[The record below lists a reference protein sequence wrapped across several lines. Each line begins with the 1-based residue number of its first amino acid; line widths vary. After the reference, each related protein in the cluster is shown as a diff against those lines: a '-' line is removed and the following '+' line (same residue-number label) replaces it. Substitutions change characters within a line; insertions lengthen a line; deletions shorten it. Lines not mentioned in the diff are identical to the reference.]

1 MFDRIVAFSLRSRVL
16 ILIAVAALILLGI
29 RSVGQL
35 PVDVLPNLNRPVVTI
50 LTESPGLAPPEVE
63 TLVTRP
69 IETAMSG
76 VPGVERVRSV
86 SGIGLSV
93 VYIEF
98 GWSEEVYR
106 ARQQVNERL
115 ALVREQIPPGI
126 APQMGPVTSIM
137 GEIMLVAIPYGAAS
151 PMQAREVADFQIRP
165 RLLTIP
171 GVAQVIPIGGEVRQY
186 RVSPDLGAMAAAG
199 VRLEQVEAA
208 LRAFGTN
215 TGGGFV
221 DQYDQE
227 YLIRNVA
234 RTTRIED
241 LQTLVVGDG
250 QDAATE
256 TRGPV
261 RLSQVASVDFAAG
274 FRRGDAGYN
283 GRPAVVV
290 SVQKQP
296 DASTVAVTAQVEA
309 ALAEINGGL
318 PAGIQATRVQFRQA
332 NFIDASIDTLT
343 TVLIEAAIV
352 VAAVL
357 FLFLLNV
364 RTTAISLISIPVSM
378 LITALVFQMFGLS
391 INTMTLGGIA
401 IAIGE
406 LVDDAVVDVEN
417 VYRRLRENALAVV
430 PQPVLGVIAHATG
443 EVRSGIVYATGIIV
457 LVFLPLFFLGG
468 VEGRLFQPLGVAYIV
483 SILASFMT
491 SITLTPVLCSY
502 LLPGLAARRG
512 EKESGLVR
520 RLKAGNR
527 KLLDW
532 GFRHVRPILGAG
544 IAVSLLAIVGAATLP
559 RAFLPAFNEGS
570 FVVNLLLE
578 PGVSLEQSSRL
589 AATAEQLLLTV
600 PEVASVSRRT
610 GRAELDEHAEGV
622 FYSEM
627 DVALKSA
634 EADRDAVAAA
644 MRAKLAILP
653 GSVSIGAPI
662 GHRLDHLLSGVQAQ
676 IVVKIFAE
684 DLAAAR
690 ALAERLRSRIA
701 GTPGIVDL
709 RVEKQVLVPQLDLR
723 VDYARA
729 ASYGVTPAQVAGAL
743 ETLSSGQ
750 TVSQIVDGLRRYD
763 VVLRLPE
770 DSRTTAQ
777 LSRLL
782 IETPRGPVPLSNLAD
797 IRETQGPNQILR
809 EDGKRRIVVSANAA
823 PGANLGN
830 IVSAVEAE
838 AAALRLPPDGFVR
851 VEGQY
856 EAQRESTLTIGGLSL
871 VSFGLIFALLFS
883 RYRSAVL
890 ALIVM
895 AGVPM
900 ALVGSVIALWI
911 AGLPLSVASMIGFVT
926 LTGIAARN
934 GILKI
939 SHYINLVLH
948 EGESL
953 GEGKGWGDAMIVR
966 GTLERLTPVLMTAL
980 AAGLALTPLLIDGDA
995 PGKEILHPVAVTI
1008 FGGLLSATLLDAL
1021 VTPVLFRRFGRKPLE
1036 LLIAE
1041 AHTGDGTHF

>member
-16 ILIAVAALILLGI
+16 ILIAAVALVVLGL
-29 RSVGQL
+29 RSVSQL

-50 LTESPGLAPPEVE
+50 LVEAPGLAPPEVE
-63 TLVTRP
+63 TLVARP

-86 SGIGLSV
+86 SGIGLAV

-98 GWSEEVYR
+98 GWAEEVYR
-106 ARQQVNERL
+106 ARQQVSERL
-115 ALVREQIPPGI
+115 ALVREQIPEGI
-126 APQMGPVTSIM
+126 SPQMGPVTSIM
-137 GEIMLVAIPYGAAS
+137 GEIMLVAIPYGVAS

-186 RVSPDLGAMAAAG
+186 RVAPNLPAMTAAG
-199 VRLEQVEAA
+199 VELAEIEGA
-208 LRAFGTN
+208 LRSFGTN

-221 DQYDQE
+221 DQFDQE

-234 RTTRIED
+234 RTTQIED
-241 LQTLVVGDG
+241 LRTLVVADG
-250 QDAATE
+250 TD
-256 TRGPV
+256 GPV
-261 RLSQVASVDFAAG
+261 RLSQVATVDFAAA
-274 FRRGDAGYN
+274 FRRGDAGYD

-290 SVQKQP
+290 AVQKQP
-296 DASTVAVTAQVEA
+296 TASTIAVTQEVET
-309 ALAEINGGL
+309 ALAEISAGL
-318 PAGIQATRVQFRQA
+318 PAGMRAAQVQFRQA
-332 NFIDASIDTLT
+332 TFIEASIRTLT

-352 VAAVL
+352 VAVVL
-357 FLFLLNV
+357 FLFLLNT
-364 RTTAISLISIPVSM
+364 RTTAISLISLPVSM
-378 LITALVFQMFGLS
+378 LVTALVFQMFDLS

-417 VYRRLRENALAVV
+417 VYRRLRENALKAI

-443 EVRSGIVYATGIIV
+443 EVRSGIVYATAIIV
-457 LVFLPLFFLGG
+457 LVFLPLFFLSG

-483 SILASFMT
+483 AILASFIT

-502 LLPGLAARRG
+502 LLPNLAARRA
-512 EKESGLVR
+512 EKESGLIR
-520 RLKAGNR
+520 RLKDGNR
-527 KLLDW
+527 RMLDW
-532 GFRHVRPILGAG
+532 GFRHVRGILGAS
-544 IAVSLLAIVGAATLP
+544 IAVSLAAVAGATLLP
-559 RAFLPAFNEGS
+559 RAFLPPFNEGS

-578 PGVSLEQSSRL
+578 PGVSLEQSSKL
-589 AATAEQLLLTV
+589 AATAERLLLTI
-600 PEVASVSRRT
+600 PEIASVSRRT

-627 DVALKSA
+627 DVALKSS
-634 EADRDAVAAA
+634 EADRDAVANA

-653 GSVSIGAPI
+653 GSVSVGAPI

-690 ALAERLRSRIA
+690 ALAEQLRAGIA
-701 GTPGIVDL
+701 DVPGIVDL

-729 ASYGVTPAQVAGAL
+729 ASYGVTPAKIADAL
-743 ETLSSGQ
+743 ETLSNGE
-750 TVSQIVDGLRRYD
+750 TVSQIVDGLKRYD

-770 DSRTTAQ
+770 SERTTAQ
-777 LSRLL
+777 LSNLL
-782 IETPRGPVPLSNLAD
+782 IETPRGPVPLANMTE
-797 IRETQGPNQILR
+797 IRETEGPNQILR

-830 IVSAVEAE
+830 IVEAVEAE
-838 AAALRLPPDGFVR
+838 AATLRLPPDGFVR

-856 EAQRESTLTIGGLSL
+856 EAQRESTITIGGLSL
-871 VSFGLIFALLFS
+871 ISFGLIFALLFS

-900 ALVGSVIALWI
+900 ALIGSVVALWI
-911 AGLPLSVASMIGFVT
+911 ADLPLSVASMVGFVT
-926 LTGIAARN
+926 LTGIASRN

-948 EGESL
+948 EGETWS
-953 GEGKGWGDAMIVR
+953 DAMIVR

-980 AAGLALTPLLIDGDA
+980 AAGLALVPLLINADA

-1036 LLIAE
+1036 QLIASAE
-1041 AHTGDGTHF
+1041 PGNTTHF